1 MGHLNVKAYETK
13 TIGKEI
19 FFLGL
24 NFKYLGTK
32 SSILISA
39 SDHLVKNF
47 LGNLNVKAYKTK
59 KFQNFI
65 NWEGIFFPRA

>member
-1 MGHLNVKAYETK
+1 MKQK
-13 TIGKEI
+13 SFKISTIGNKKKFPE
-19 FFLGL
+19 L

-39 SDHLVKNF
+39 SDHLVKF
-47 LGNLNVKAYKTK
+47 FWGNLNVKAYKTK

-65 NWEGIFFPRA
+65 NWEGNFFPRA